1 MQTAPSVPRKLQAQ
15 WNMGVIQAKEAIS
28 MSQHE
33 RKVNF
38 TFLYDEDG
46 PHLNPCILEKLK
58 PEPSNEQAQET
69 ESRLSPEP
77 PSLMFGAAADPDPI
91 AAPQPQES
99 TSTKKKTR
107 APRKKLNSGGS
118 RRTGKGLL
126 KNVLSKKLL
135 KKTLSSKDVIHPQ
148 PASQVRIIQSNQ
160 WIACVLH
167 HLELFEC
174 RLADTGSWSK

>member
-15 WNMGVIQAKEAIS
+15 WNMGVMQAKEAIS

-46 PHLNPCILEKLK
+46 PHMNPCILEKLK

-77 PSLMFGAAADPDPI
+77 PSLMLSGAADPI
-91 AAPQPQES
+91 TAPQSQES
-99 TSTKKKTR
+99 TSTEKNTR
-107 APRKKLNSGGS
+107 APRKQLNSGGS

-148 PASQVRIIQSNQ
+148 PASQVRIIHSNQSNQ

-167 HLELFEC
+167 HLVI
-174 RLADTGSWSK
+174 